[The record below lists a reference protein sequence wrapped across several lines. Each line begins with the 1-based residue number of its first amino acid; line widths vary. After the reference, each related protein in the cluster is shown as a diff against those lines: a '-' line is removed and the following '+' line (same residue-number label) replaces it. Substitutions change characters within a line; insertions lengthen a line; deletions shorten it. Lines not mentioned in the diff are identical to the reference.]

1 MNKYD
6 PLREFLRRQDRAELD
21 LSFEDVEQIIGRVLP
36 PSADSARWWANVRSA
51 SVPHV
56 QRRAW
61 HEAGYE
67 AFPRVDRERV
77 VFRKRWPMTFR
88 TDELAGR

>member
-21 LSFEDVEQIIGRVLP
+21 LSFEDVEAIIGRVLP
-36 PSADSARWWANVRSA
+36 PSADSPRWWSNVRHA
-51 SVPHV
+51 AMPHV

-61 HEAGYE
+61 HDAGYR
-67 AFPRVDRERV
+67 AFPRVGQERV
-77 VFRKRWPMTFR
+77 VFRRR
-88 TDELAGR
+88 AAGLEQRPR

>member
-6 PLREFLRRQDRAELD
+6 PLREFLRRQDCSELD
-21 LSFEDVEQIIGRVLP
+21 LSFEDVEEIIGRVLP
-36 PSADSARWWANVRSA
+36 PSADSAGWWANVHGA
-51 SVPHV
+51 SMPHV

-61 HEAGYE
+61 HDAGYE

-77 VFRKRWPMTFR
+77 VFRKRRPVTFH
-88 TDELAGR
+88 TGKL